1 MTLLFGSDYHT
12 PSSILGKTRNNWWP
26 HVQWQHREKNDQSM
40 KVKKEML
47 NFWSEFKD
55 ITDTYVYIL
64 YKHIQDHID
73 T

>member
-1 MTLLFGSDYHT
+1 MYSG
-12 PSSILGKTRNNWWP
+12 N
-26 HVQWQHREKNDQSM
+26 REKKDQSM
-40 KVKKEML
+40 KVKKEMF

-64 YKHIQDHID
+64 YKHIHDHID